1 MNGAGFQT
9 GYFSYC
15 RNIKLGK
22 RLEGNGYETYNF
34 SGGFR
39 FYDAVANDHALIE
52 RSYACG
58 MDY

>member
-1 MNGAGFQT
+1 MKH
-9 GYFSYC
+9 
-15 RNIKLGK
+15 I
-22 RLEGNGYETYNF
+22 NF

-39 FYDAVANDHALIE
+39 FYDAVVNDRALIE